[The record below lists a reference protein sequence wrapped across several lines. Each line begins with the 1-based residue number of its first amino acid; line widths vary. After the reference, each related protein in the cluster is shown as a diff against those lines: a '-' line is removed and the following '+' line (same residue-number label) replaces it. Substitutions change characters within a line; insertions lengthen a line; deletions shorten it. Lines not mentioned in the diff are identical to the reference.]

1 MPADRRVPGYMP
13 PAGLRVAL
21 HSMLAAVTVAT
32 IVPTVALAQF
42 DRGPTDSSQ
51 LAPVLELFF
60 SGIGAGVA
68 TLVIGGLLIL
78 LAPHLTRRVTDRAI
92 DEPVVAFLWG
102 FGVTVLVIVV
112 AVGLAITVIGVV
124 IAIPLLLAFGLF
136 ALVTAEFGFLATGRL
151 ASDDWTVVL
160 IVAVLVAVVAGF
172 VPLLGGLL
180 SFVIGSIGIG
190 AAIVEYR
197 DG

>member
-1 MPADRRVPGYMP
+1 MPASRHVPGYMP
-13 PAGLRVAL
+13 PVGKRVAL
-21 HSMLAAVTVAT
+21 HSMLAAVTVAA
-32 IVPTVALAQF
+32 IVPMVALAQF
-42 DRGPTDSSQ
+42 DRGPGDSTQ
-51 LAPVLELFF
+51 YTPFMELFAG
-60 SGIGAGVA
+60 GIGAGIA

-78 LAPHLTRRVTDRAI
+78 LAPQLTGRVTDRAI

-112 AVGLAITVIGVV
+112 AVGLAITVVGVV
-124 IAIPLLLAFGLF
+124 IAIPLLLVFGLF

-160 IVAVLVAVVAGF
+160 FVAVLVAVVTGF
-172 VPLLGGLL
+172 VPILGGLL